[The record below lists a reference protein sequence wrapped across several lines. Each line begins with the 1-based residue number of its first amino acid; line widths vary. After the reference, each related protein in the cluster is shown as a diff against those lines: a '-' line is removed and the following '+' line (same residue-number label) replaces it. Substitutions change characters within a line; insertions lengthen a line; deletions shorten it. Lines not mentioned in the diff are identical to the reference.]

1 MSLQDW
7 LPAYQKQVNDAIEQF
22 FSTRYG
28 VSVWIENTFE
38 SALRYA
44 VEWGGKRLRPILGI
58 LAYEY
63 ISKYPITKDEIRAL
77 VGIEFIHC
85 FTLVHD
91 DLPCMD
97 NDEYRR
103 GKLTVWKEYW
113 EAMAV
118 LVWDTLQSIGFELLA
133 RSGKSEIITEIA
145 RAIGDL
151 GVARGQVRDTFLANH
166 PLSLDELMRL
176 HDEKTGGF
184 IASSLVVGG
193 LLADAWAE
201 KITLLRKF
209 GFLLGRAFQIRDD
222 ILDSEWDSLV
232 MGKKVGKDLEAGKGI
247 IACIG
252 IDQSKKILQN
262 LESEMKE
269 IVAWWGDER
278 FLDVIEYVVRR
289 DR

>member
-1 MSLQDW
+1 MSLQNW
-7 LPAYQKQVNDAIEQF
+7 LPVYQKQVNDAIEQF

-28 VSVWIENTFE
+28 VSEWIESTFE

-58 LAYEY
+58 LVYEH
-63 ISKYPITKDEIRAL
+63 ISKHPITEDEILAL
-77 VGIEFIHC
+77 VGIELIHC
-85 FTLVHD
+85 YTLVHD

-103 GKLTVWKEYW
+103 GRLTLWKVYW
-113 EAMAV
+113 ETMAV
-118 LVWDTLQSIGFELLA
+118 LVGDTLQSIGFELLA
-133 RSGKSEIITEIA
+133 RSGNPEIITEIA

-151 GVARGQVRDTFLANH
+151 GVARGQVRDTFLADY
-166 PLSLDELMRL
+166 PLSQGELMRL

-222 ILDSEWDSLV
+222 ILDSEWDPVL
-232 MGKKVGKDLEAGKGI
+232 MGKNVGKDLKAGKGI
-247 IACIG
+247 IACVG
-252 IDQSKKILQN
+252 IEEAKKILQN
-262 LESEMKE
+262 LETEMKE
-269 IVAWWGDER
+269 IVTWWDDER
-278 FLDVIEYVVRR
+278 LLDVVEYVVRR
-289 DR
+289 EK

>member
-1 MSLQDW
+1 MSLHNW
-7 LPAYQKQVNDAIEQF
+7 LPAYQKQVNDAIEQLF
-22 FSTRYG
+22 ATRYRA
-28 VSVWIENTFE
+28 SKWIESTFE

-63 ISKYPITKDEIRAL
+63 ISKHAISEDEILAL
-77 VGIEFIHC
+77 VGIELIHC

-97 NDEYRR
+97 NDAYRR
-103 GKLTVWKEYW
+103 GKLTVWKEYG
-113 EAMAV
+113 ETMAV
-118 LVWDTLQSIGFELLA
+118 LVGDTLQSIGFELLA
-133 RSGKSEIITEIA
+133 RSGKSAIVWEIA

-151 GVARGQVRDTFLANH
+151 GVARGQVRDTFLADH
-166 PLSLDELMRL
+166 PLSRDELMRL

-184 IASSLVVGG
+184 IASSLVAWW
-193 LLADAWAE
+193 LLADTSEE
-201 KITLLRKF
+201 KIALLRKF

-222 ILDSEWDSLV
+222 ILDREWDALI

-252 IDQSKKILQN
+252 IDEAKKILQN

-269 IVAWWGDER
+269 IVAWWDNER
-278 FLDVIEYVVRR
+278 FLDVVEYVIRR
-289 DR
+289 EK

>member
-1 MSLQDW
+1 MSLQNW
-7 LPAYQKQVNDAIEQF
+7 LPVYQKQVNDAIEQF
-22 FSTRYG
+22 FATRYR
-28 VSVWIENTFE
+28 VSEWIEKTFE

-58 LAYEY
+58 LASEH
-63 ISKYPITKDEIRAL
+63 ISKHPITENEISL
-77 VGIEFIHC
+77 LIGIEFIHC

-103 GKLTVWKEYW
+103 WKPTVWKEYG
-113 EAMAV
+113 ETMAV

-133 RSGKSEIITEIA
+133 RSGKSEIVTEIA

-151 GVARGQVRDTFLANH
+151 GVARGQVRDTFLADH
-166 PLSLDELMRL
+166 PLSRDELMRL

-184 IASSLVVGG
+184 IASSLVAWW
-193 LLADAWAE
+193 LLADASEE
-201 KITLLRKF
+201 KIVLLRKF

-222 ILDSEWDSLV
+222 ILDHEWDALI

-252 IDQSKKILQN
+252 IEEAKKTLQN

-278 FLDVIEYVVRR
+278 FCDIVEYVVRR
-289 DR
+289 EK